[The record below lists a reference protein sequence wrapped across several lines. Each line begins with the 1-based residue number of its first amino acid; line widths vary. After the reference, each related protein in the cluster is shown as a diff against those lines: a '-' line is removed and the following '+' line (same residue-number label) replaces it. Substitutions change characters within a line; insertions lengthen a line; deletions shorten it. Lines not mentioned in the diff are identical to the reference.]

1 MSSVVF
7 DQVLADIPLG
17 VLLIEADGTVRAS
30 NERARRILGITEGEA
45 VGASLEAII
54 TADGVHDLLERTVR
68 FREAAVRV
76 ERRDRDG
83 RRQWLHLTAAP
94 ASGAPPGTIVV
105 VLQDVTLPAV
115 AEDVVDRSLREMELL
130 NAIAAATSGEVD
142 LDRILTSALEHLH
155 TALEFTGASI
165 ALVENDHLVIRAA
178 AGPFASQALG
188 QQLRRGSGR
197 SWQVILSGEPFFSH
211 DVKAEGSRPSTD
223 IRSYLAVPLAWAGRS
238 FGLLE
243 IDSTEPGAFRPSDVD
258 LLRRVAGLLSGPV
271 QLALR
276 LDTEVRAL
284 AAADEAR
291 RRLALVAEASRILAS
306 SLDYETTLTNVARLL
321 VPAAADWVLVD
332 VIESGGSI
340 RSVATAHQ
348 DAAHEELARELRRRY
363 PPDPGRGHPI
373 YTVFRT
379 AASLVENNLTR
390 AELRSRALD
399 DAHLALLERLGI
411 HGHIIVP
418 LTIRGR
424 VLGTLSL
431 VACTPGRRFEREDLE
446 LAEEI
451 GRRAARAIDTAQ
463 LYGAE
468 QRARAEAEEAVRRI
482 NAMNNLITLV
492 ASTMGLEAVF
502 DELGEIL
509 RTLIPFLRVTVSLY
523 VPETDSLTV
532 PFFKGPPLTAPAARL
547 EGPRRGTARG
557 WVLDHNRPFVRT
569 DTEAT
574 QEFSED
580 AILSGA
586 GIRSYIVVPLRA
598 GSRAIGTLNFGHDR
612 PAVYGETHVRMA
624 QPIADQL
631 ALAVSR
637 SQFFEQTQRRAGELS
652 EALQRALLPAGLPEP
667 PFTSIGALYL
677 PADPQAGIGGDWYD
691 ALHLPDD
698 TILLS
703 LGDVAG
709 HGIAAAAAMGQARH
723 IVRAYALEGRAPGEI
738 LSTVNRYLCHLPE
751 GPQLSLWLA
760 IVDPYSGIGT
770 VSGGG
775 HPPVLLVAPD
785 GEIESLPCTGPPLGL
800 VPTSTYPEHRRAL
813 PPGGRLI
820 ASTDGLIEAGRDII
834 ANERRLLD
842 AAAMARTVNP
852 GQAADVIARAVLRG
866 HAHEDDVA
874 ILIFDLLLHDAPLAF
889 GVPASPELLHRVR
902 RAIRVYAIRAGVPR
916 ERVEEVVFAVGEAS
930 LNTVEHAYRGEAG
943 LLRLRAERQ
952 DGRLVVRVR
961 DDGAWRE
968 PVERG
973 RGRGMRL
980 MRQFADDVQVETGPD
995 GTVVTLTWMLQISP
1009 R

>member
-1 MSSVVF
+1 MSSAVF
-7 DQVLADIPLG
+7 DQVIADLPLG
-17 VLLIEADGTVRAS
+17 VLLVEADGTVRAC
-30 NERARRILGITEGEA
+30 NERARRILGTAGVAAGVSLKAMIAADA
-45 VGASLEAII
+45 V
-54 TADGVHDLLERTVR
+54 ADLPERTLR
-68 FREAAVRV
+68 FGESSVRV
-76 ERRDRDG
+76 ERRDREG
-83 RRQWLHLTAAP
+83 RRQWVHLIAAS
-94 ASGAPPGTIVV
+94 ASGAPAGTIVV

-115 AEDVVDRSLREMELL
+115 AERVVDRSLRETELL
-130 NAIAAATSGEVD
+130 NAIAGAASGETD
-142 LDRILTSALEHLH
+142 LERILSSALEHLQ
-155 TALEFTGASI
+155 TALSFTGASI
-165 ALVENDHLVIRAA
+165 ALIEEDHLVIRAA
-178 AGPFASQALG
+178 AGPFAGQALG
-188 QQLRRGSGR
+188 QRLRRGTGR
-197 SWQVILSGEPFFSH
+197 SWQVILTGEPFFSG
-211 DVKAEGSRPSTD
+211 DVQAEGARPTTD

-243 IDSTEPGAFRPSDVD
+243 LDSTEPGAFRPSDVD
-258 LLRRVAGLLSGPV
+258 LLRRVAALLSGPV

-284 AAADEAR
+284 EAADQAR
-291 RRLALVAEASRILAS
+291 RRVVLVAEASRILAS

-332 VIESGGSI
+332 VIDGDGKVRSI
-340 RSVATAHQ
+340 ALAHM
-348 DAAHEELARELRRRY
+348 DTEREELIRELRRRY
-363 PPDPGRGHPI
+363 PPDAARGHPI
-373 YTVFRT
+373 FTVAHT
-379 AASLVENNLTR
+379 GASIVENDLTPDDLRNR
-390 AELRSRALD
+390 ARD
-399 DAHLALLERLGI
+399 DAHLALFEALGI
-411 HGHIIVP
+411 RADLIVP
-418 LTIRGR
+418 LIVRGR
-424 VLGTLSL
+424 VLGVLSF
-431 VACTPGRRFEREDLE
+431 VTSTPGRRFEREDLE

-463 LYGAE
+463 LYAAE

-482 NAMNNLITLV
+482 NALNNLTTLV
-492 ASTMGLEAVF
+492 ASAMNLDAVF

-509 RTLIPFLRVTVSLY
+509 RTLIPFVRVTVSLY
-523 VPETDSLTV
+523 VPETDALTM
-532 PFFKGPPLTAPAARL
+532 PLFKGPPLSAPAARL
-547 EGPRRGTARG
+547 EGPKRGTARG
-557 WVLDHNRPFVRT
+557 WVLDHNRAFVRA
-569 DTEAT
+569 DTQAT

-580 AILSGA
+580 AILRDA
-586 GIRSYIVVPLRA
+586 GIRSYIIVPMRA
-598 GSRAIGTLNFGHDR
+598 GSRAIGTLNFSHDR
-612 PAVYGETHVRMA
+612 PEAYGEAHVRIA

-637 SQFFEQTQRRAGELS
+637 YQLFEQTQRRAGELS
-652 EALQRALLPAGLPEP
+652 ETLQRALLPAGLPEP

-698 TILLS
+698 SILLS

-709 HGIAAAAAMGQARH
+709 HGISAAAAMGQVRH
-723 IVRAYALEGRAPGEI
+723 IVRAYALEGRAPGEV

-770 VSGGG
+770 ISGGG

-813 PPGGRLI
+813 APGARLI
-820 ASTDGLIEAGRDII
+820 ASTDGLIEAARDII
-834 ANERRLLD
+834 GNEPRLR
-842 AAAMARTVNP
+842 AAAWASRRVGP
-852 GQAADVIARAVLRG
+852 RQAAEIIAREVLRG
-866 HAHEDDVA
+866 HTHEDDVA
-874 ILIFDLLLHDAPLAF
+874 ILIFDLLDHDAPLAF

-930 LNTVEHAYRGEAG
+930 LNTVEHAYRGAPG
-943 LLRLRAERQ
+943 LLRLQAERQ
-952 DGRLVVRVR
+952 NGRLVVRVR

-968 PVERG
+968 PVDRG

-980 MRQFADDVQVETGPD
+980 MHQFADDVVVETGSD
-995 GTVVTLTWMLQISP
+995 GTVVTLTWALEANP